1 MKVTSPPFT
10 LARHGIQ
17 ASAWVSGDQLAP
29 GEPLRERLV
38 DWDPSIDLSMHIQIF
53 IEPDILALET
63 GLAPK
68 SLLRIAVGWY
78 CESTRTR
85 DRGSA
90 HTFELPHAG
99 SAERLTATL
108 SLHISGTSLAQA
120 ILLESRLLL
129 VAAAARSSP
138 TAARE
143 PGSVLWYQT
152 QRCDLEDSRSRFPM
166 EWADFRTSIHPEEAA
181 WALDWD
187 PHDLDASTLGAVRLL
202 LNQRQHKTAS
212 LLRTDPPTEASQILW
227 ETIRFDVARQLI
239 EGALANED
247 FVRDAERY
255 EHGTIGATLRRM
267 FVVHFPHHDIATLAA
282 LANRSRV
289 QFESLLQAQLRL
301 YGQVP

>member
-10 LARHGIQ
+10 LAREGIQ
-17 ASAWVSGDQLAP
+17 ASAWVSGDQSAP

-38 DWDPSIDLSMHIQIF
+38 DWDPSIDLSMHIQIL
-53 IEPDILALET
+53 IDPIVLALET
-63 GLAPK
+63 GLAPG
-68 SLLRIAVGWY
+68 SLLRLAVGWY

-85 DRGSA
+85 DRGAS

-99 SAERLTATL
+99 SAEHLTMTL
-108 SLHISGTSLAQA
+108 TLDVSGTSLAQA

-129 VAAAARSSP
+129 VAPAATSSP
-138 TAARE
+138 TSARV
-143 PGSVLWYQT
+143 PGSVLWYHA
-152 QRCDLEDSRSRFPM
+152 QRCDLEDARARFPM

-202 LNQRQHKTAS
+202 LNQCQPRTAG
-212 LLRTDPPTEASQILW
+212 LLREDPPSEASQILW

-247 FVRDAERY
+247 FVRDPKRY

-267 FVVHFPHHDIATLAA
+267 FVVHFPHHDVATLAA
-282 LANRSRV
+282 LASRSRV
-289 QFESLLQAQLRL
+289 QFESLLQAKLRL
-301 YGQVP
+301 YGQVA